1 MRWSQLI
8 LVKNKQAL
16 LLVHMLDGNKEKIDE
31 NVKDEDLVSKEGIT
45 KLLEFL
51 NSIYEKDSL
60 SGGYEKYMAFEKFR
74 KFI

>member
-1 MRWSQLI
+1 MPRDELVALI
-8 LVKNKQAL
+8 LDKNKQAL

-31 NVKDEDLVSKEGIT
+31 NIKDEDLVSKEGIT

-60 SGGYEKYMAFEKFR
+60 SGGK
-74 KFI
+74 IHGL

>member
-16 LLVHMLDGNKEKIDE
+16 LLVHMLDVNKEKIDE
-31 NVKDEDLVSKEGIT
+31 NIKDEDLVSKEGIT

-60 SGGYEKYMAFEKFR
+60 SGEKYMAFEKFR

>member
-16 LLVHMLDGNKEKIDE
+16 LLVHMLDVNKEKIDE
-31 NVKDEDLVSKEGIT
+31 NIKDEDLVSKEGIT
-45 KLLEFL
+45 ELLEFL

-60 SGGYEKYMAFEKFR
+60 SGGK
-74 KFI
+74 IHGL